1 MAGYLL
7 GLRVRI
13 PPRGKDV
20 CSLVS
25 VVCVVRLRM
34 AYSSFTGIL
43 LCDINFKNEAA
54 MARLGCSA
62 KKKKKKCTAPAIINY
77 LLIIE

>member
-13 PPRGKDV
+13 PPGGKDV

-25 VVCVVRLRM
+25 VVCVVRLRR
-34 AYSSFTGIL
+34 ADSSSTGVL

-54 MARLGCSA
+54 MARLGCSTTKRNA
-62 KKKKKKCTAPAIINY
+62 QRQQV
-77 LLIIE
+77 